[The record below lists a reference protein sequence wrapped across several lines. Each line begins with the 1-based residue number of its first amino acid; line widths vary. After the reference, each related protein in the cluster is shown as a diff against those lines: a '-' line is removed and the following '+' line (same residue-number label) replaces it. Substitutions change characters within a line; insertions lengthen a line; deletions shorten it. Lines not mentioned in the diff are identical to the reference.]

1 MNNVFERKATVYS
14 IDGTMRIETSVKL
27 INRAAADMKM
37 PKGNEHWKFPPVLAG
52 YLMIIGSAWL
62 VSWLAIRI
70 ITWIAR

>member
-14 IDGTMRIETSVKL
+14 IDGTMRVETCVKL
-27 INRAAADMKM
+27 IDRAAADLKM
-37 PKGNEHWKFPPVLAG
+37 PKGNAGWKFAPVLG
-52 YLMIIGSAWL
+52 SYLMVIGSAWM

>member
-14 IDGTMRIETSVKL
+14 IDGTMRVETCVKL
-27 INRAAADMKM
+27 IDRAAADLKM
-37 PKGNEHWKFPPVLAG
+37 PNGDAGWNIEALAG
-52 YLMIIGSAWL
+52 YVMLVGSAWM